1 MCGAPERRPGRRRAR
16 GATACAKQERGE
28 VLSGRRRARG
38 ATLIEVVLFVLIV
51 GIALSAVLGTLA
63 LAAGR
68 SGDPIVQRQALAI
81 AESLLHEILAQPFAA
96 TDPDGGAEAIGPEP
110 GEARGSPSL
119 PFDHAN
125 DYHGYAA
132 AGIVDAGGS
141 AVAGLAGYSV
151 QVSVQPQA
159 LDNIGAGDGL
169 LVRVTVSPPA
179 GAPLVL
185 TGFRAR

>member
-1 MCGAPERRPGRRRAR
+1 MCGASRPMR
-16 GATACAKQERGE
+16 G
-28 VLSGRRRARG
+28 RRARG

-68 SGDPIVQRQALAI
+68 SGDPLVQRQALAI

-96 TDPDGGAEAIGPEP
+96 TDPEGGAEAFGPEP
-110 GEARGSPSL
+110 GEVRGSPSA
-119 PFDHAN
+119 PFDHVN
-125 DYHGYAA
+125 DYHGYA
-132 AGIVDAGGS
+132 AGIVDAGGN

-169 LVRVTVSPPA
+169 LVRVTVSAPA
-179 GAPLVL
+179 GVPLVL